1 VRSHTPGRQECRPPI
16 KAHVDTC
23 YRYFETSG
31 GLATILNPKLGYDK
45 VSALVKESLA
55 TKKTAKQIVVEKGI
69 MTAAEF
75 DELVKHST
83 GPNL

>member
-1 VRSHTPGRQECRPPI
+1 M
-16 KAHVDTC
+16 
-23 YRYFETSG
+23 
-31 GLATILNPKLGYDK
+31 
-45 VSALVKESLA
+45 KESLA